1 MEMPDTTTCRDA
13 YRAYRQWD
21 DEASRDLEIERL
33 RDAHITLLTSEEGKL
48 AFQDL
53 ATSFSFDDDR
63 LHRQGL
69 DLAWCALLAFYG
81 PLDKRAVYRKQI
93 ITMADRMS
101 ARMYHLIAQE
111 AEKDAEK
118 TIKEIEEMRCRT
130 PD

>member
-63 LHRQGL
+63 LHRQEIE
-69 DLAWCALLAFYG
+69 LAWLSLMASYG
-81 PLDKRAVYRKQI
+81 PADKQSTYRNQI
-93 ITMADRMS
+93 VDSARRMA